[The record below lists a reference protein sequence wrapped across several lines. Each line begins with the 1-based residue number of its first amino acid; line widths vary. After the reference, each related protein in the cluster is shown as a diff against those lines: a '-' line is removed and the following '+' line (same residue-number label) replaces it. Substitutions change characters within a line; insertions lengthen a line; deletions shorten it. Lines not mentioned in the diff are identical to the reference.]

1 MKFRLRR
8 YFLLTSLPV
17 VAIITALSAY
27 GFIHFAT
34 STLVEQKTHTNQHE
48 TRLLGQLLWPRFQP
62 YITWSKAQTAASLR
76 AAPAMAD
83 IDAVV
88 LNLFHGTDII
98 KVKLYNLDGITV
110 YSSEHSQIGG
120 DKSNNPGFISA
131 SHGSVLSNLTWRNEF
146 HAFEKIVMERDV
158 VSSYLPL
165 YDTRTR
171 EVVAVVELYSDVT
184 DLVARIHRT
193 RNKIIFGA
201 LACFGLLL
209 GALYILMARADRLIC
224 RQHDALTDANVKISR
239 LAYTDAVTHLPNR
252 HRFDQALEAQILHC
266 RRHDE
271 GFALLYID
279 LDEFKAINDAHG
291 HGAGDAILAE
301 IAQRLK
307 RAVRETDVVFRVG
320 GDEFAL
326 LMPGTITPEAATLV
340 VENLLDKMVQPIE
353 ISEQTLSLSASIGI
367 SCYPKSATNAKTLI
381 DLADAAMY
389 RAKARGKN
397 CYETAPIVPLN
408 T

>member
-27 GFIHFAT
+27 GFIHSAT
-34 STLVEQKTHTNQHE
+34 SILVEQETHANQHK

-62 YITWSKAQTAASLR
+62 YITWSKAQAAASLR

-83 IDAVV
+83 IDAVA
-88 LNLFHGTDII
+88 LNMFRGTDII
-98 KVKLYNLDGITV
+98 KVKLYNLDGVTV

-120 DKSNNPGFISA
+120 DKSDNPGFMSA

-146 HAFEKIVMERDV
+146 HAFEKIVMGRDV

-184 DLVARIHRT
+184 DLVTRIHRT
-193 RNKIIFGA
+193 RNQVIFGA

-209 GALYILMARADRLIC
+209 GALYILMVRADRLIR
-224 RQHDALTDANVKISR
+224 RQHDALTDANAKISR

-271 GFALLYID
+271 GFALLYLDID
-279 LDEFKAINDAHG
+279 GFKAINDDHG
-291 HGAGDAILAE
+291 HGAGDAILAV
-301 IAQRLK
+301 IAQRLQ
-307 RAVRETDVVFRVG
+307 RAVRETDMVFRIG

-326 LMPGTITPEAATLV
+326 LMPGTITPEAASLV
-340 VENLLDKMVQPIE
+340 VENLLDKMVRPIE

-381 DLADAAMY
+381 ELADAAMY

-397 CYETAPIVPLN
+397 CYETAPIVPPN